1 MTQLFDRTLTV
12 CIDPANLS
20 GLLALEPTLAMIR
33 AASVDVRWWP
43 LVSPLSRLS
52 SKQPNESPVDPLA
65 AYKARR
71 ARARERWAERE
82 LERDCRRLGIDP
94 ASGRREFDP
103 RPAAMAMLFLGE
115 RGGDV
120 PAFLERIYR
129 RGFYEGADIADSRE
143 VARLVNDAAFDDYR
157 PAQDLDALQASLLEA
172 GVFMSPAFI
181 YREEVFQ
188 GRQHLPLLA
197 AYLSTPA
204 ELPAKA

>member
-20 GLLALEPTLAMIR
+20 GLLALESTMSIIR

-43 LVSPLSRLS
+43 LLSPLAKLS
-52 SKQPNESPVDPLA
+52 SKQPNESAVDPLA

-71 ARARERWAERE
+71 AKARERWAERE
-82 LERDCRRLGIDP
+82 LERDCRRLGIEL

-103 RPAAMAMLFLGE
+103 RPAAIGMLFLGE

-120 PAFLERIYR
+120 AAFLERLYR
-129 RGFYEGADIADSRE
+129 RGFYEGADIADPEE
-143 VARLVNDAAFDDYR
+143 VSRLVDDAAFDDSR
-157 PAQDLDALQASLLEA
+157 PVQDLDRLQDQLLEA
-172 GVFMSPAFI
+172 GVFMSPAYI

-197 AYLSTPA
+197 DYLSAGT
-204 ELPAKA
+204 